1 MYFEV
6 IKEFRKQVSEQK
18 YRLTEIDKNIL
29 ETDLGEYEV
38 YEGEL
43 VPLDCPMQEI
53 KEEEDKP
60 LNKPKEVGS

>member
-1 MYFEV
+1 MMYFEV

-29 ETDLGEYEV
+29 ETDLMNMKFTKV
-38 YEGEL
+38 EL

-53 KEEEDKP
+53 KEEDKP
-60 LNKPKEVGS
+60 LNKPKRFES